1 MSTNLQ
7 ELKTIIERMTPFEVM
22 TAIVKLSEQQTI
34 AAIKECIEV
43 TLRQRTEAE
52 NDYPNPKDI
61 RTKIIVL
68 ARFDLVIIQMR
79 QILQHKM
86 ETSEQN

>member
-22 TAIVKLSEQQTI
+22 TAMVKLSEQQTI
-34 AAIKECIEV
+34 AAIKEGIEV

-61 RTKIIVL
+61 EKKIVL

>member
-86 ETSEQN
+86 ENSEQN